1 MHFAGKMVEQCS
13 VMWLA
18 GLNHDLPGR
27 LAGAGGHAS
36 QGWVRGADLGGLPGL
51 LHGQLHRLPVQAA
64 HTSVDLVL
72 KQYLLSIYIFIFK
85 LFTQTSKDSRKGLT
99 SVQGRM
105 DVVEV
110 EYQDIWAWDRASRAA
125 TLSSIISRLRI

>member
-1 MHFAGKMVEQCS
+1 MQCD
-13 VMWLA
+13 VA
-18 GLNHDLPGR
+18 GLDHDLPGR

-36 QGWVRGADLGGLPGL
+36 QGWVRGADLGGLSGL

-72 KQYLLSIYIFIFK
+72 KQPKECYFQYIFMFK

>member
-1 MHFAGKMVEQCS
+1 M
-13 VMWLA
+13 
-18 GLNHDLPGR
+18 
-27 LAGAGGHAS
+27 
-36 QGWVRGADLGGLPGL
+36 
-51 LHGQLHRLPVQAA
+51 
-64 HTSVDLVL
+64 
-72 KQYLLSIYIFIFK
+72 FK

-125 TLSSIISRLRI
+125 TLSSTISRLRI